1 LPAASAPDP
10 PNPLDAGGGAFG
22 ALSSIIM
29 NSKILDPG
37 GADVISS
44 LPGDVLLHVLSFVP
58 TTEEAI
64 QTRTLSRRWRHI
76 WLCLPALA
84 FSDIGKTPTTPGLIE
99 LVDAALAYNHETL
112 TIHIQRPRHKL
123 QARA

>member
-1 LPAASAPDP
+1 
-10 PNPLDAGGGAFG
+10 
-22 ALSSIIM
+22 M

-37 GADVISS
+37 GAADDDVISS

-64 QTRTLSRRWRHI
+64 QTRTLSRRWRHV

-112 TIHIQRPRHKL
+112 TIHIQRPRHK
-123 QARA
+123 AG